1 MQSQAKVHGGLT
13 VTTKADHMDQFRS
26 EMLTINAL
34 SYLAVLHI
42 KAGEVSAKRK
52 GRRKSILER
61 TFVQNFPISCG
72 IILMCPFFTSRQ

>member
-1 MQSQAKVHGGLT
+1 MHGGLT

-42 KAGEVSAKRK
+42 KAGEVSAKRE
-52 GRRKSILER
+52 RKKKDHFGTNICYIR
-61 TFVQNFPISCG
+61 YG
-72 IILMCPFFTSRQ
+72 IILMCSFFTSRQ